1 MARLSLD
8 LDLLTTFAKVAE
20 RASVTAAAR
29 DLNLSKATVSKQ
41 IAELEQKLGVLLFA
55 RTTRLFSL
63 TDAGQRAYARAQRI
77 MEEAA
82 ALADE
87 ARETREVP
95 RGNLKIA
102 APQAFAR
109 LWLADLLPEFIRAYP
124 EISLEFGVDERTVDM
139 VADNFDV
146 AIRIGTMPDSSF
158 LARKLA
164 PVRLLT
170 VAAPAYWQ
178 ERGKPR
184 RPEDL
189 AMHCCFRYT
198 NTPNHSLWRYVDG
211 EGNDLR
217 VRVQGPITING
228 GEIEMPALREGL
240 GVAYLPDFLVCEDLR
255 AGRLERALEDWRSP
269 ELTLHLLS
277 PPGRGK
283 PKRLEVFA
291 DFMVKKFG
299 GRPPPWHV

>member
-1 MARLSLD
+1 MKPIVSVFALVNGAQMSLD

-20 RASVTAAAR
+20 RSSVTAAAR

-77 MEEAA
+77 MEEAD

-87 ARETREVP
+87 ARESREVP

-139 VADNFDV
+139 VADNL
-146 AIRIGTMPDSSF
+146 M
-158 LARKLA
+158 
-164 PVRLLT
+164 
-170 VAAPAYWQ
+170 
-178 ERGKPR
+178 
-184 RPEDL
+184 
-189 AMHCCFRYT
+189 
-198 NTPNHSLWRYVDG
+198 
-211 EGNDLR
+211 
-217 VRVQGPITING
+217 
-228 GEIEMPALREGL
+228 
-240 GVAYLPDFLVCEDLR
+240 
-255 AGRLERALEDWRSP
+255 WRSASAP
-269 ELTLHLLS
+269 CQIQA
-277 PPGRGK
+277 
-283 PKRLEVFA
+283 F
-291 DFMVKKFG
+291 
-299 GRPPPWHV
+299 

>member
-1 MARLSLD
+1 MSLD

-63 TDAGQRAYARAQRI
+63 TESGQRAYVRAQRI
-77 MEEAA
+77 MAEAE
-82 ALADE
+82 ALVDE
-87 ARETREVP
+87 ARETRDLP

-139 VADNFDV
+139 VKDNFDV
-146 AIRIGTMPDSSF
+146 AIRIGTMPDSSL

-164 PVRLLT
+164 PVRLFT
-170 VAAPAYWQ
+170 VASPAYWKKH
-178 ERGKPR
+178 GKPR

-189 AMHCCFRYT
+189 ALHCCFRYT
-198 NTPNHSLWRYVDG
+198 NTPNYSLWRYIDG

-217 VRVQGPITING
+217 VRVQGPITTNG
-228 GEIEMPALREGL
+228 GQIEMPALREGL
-240 GVAYLPDFLVCEDLR
+240 GVAYLPDFLVCEDVR
-255 AGRLERALEDWRSP
+255 AGRLERALEDWCSP

-291 DFMVKKFG
+291 DFMITKFG
-299 GRPPPWHV
+299 GRTPPWHI